1 MIPMRILPWL
11 AAPLLA
17 GCYLFDPLITAA
29 AGSSSE
35 WYSTGAIR
43 KPRPEILA
51 TAREIL
57 VRESYKVP
65 PFNPQGAW
73 LETEWKV
80 ELSSHWREGY
90 RTKVEVELV
99 PADGGRTDAR
109 VRSYREF
116 NDNART
122 PMMIEDA
129 SWIAGSLDDKHADK
143 IPEPALRLRYLLRFK
158 LTGMEQ
164 ND

>member
-1 MIPMRILPWL
+1 MCRILWL
-11 AAPLLA
+11 FAPLVA
-17 GCYLFDPLITAA
+17 GCYIFDPVITAA
-29 AGSSSE
+29 TSSSSE
-35 WYSTGAIR
+35 WYSTGAIK
-43 KPRPEILA
+43 KPKQEILA

-65 PFNPQGAW
+65 PFNLEGSW
-73 LETEWKV
+73 LQTEWKV

-99 PADGGRTDAR
+99 PVAGGGTDAR

-116 NDNART
+116 NDNAKT
-122 PMMIEDA
+122 PMMPDDA
-129 SWIAGSLDDKHADK
+129 TWMPASFDDKQADK
-143 IPEPALRLRYLLRFK
+143 VPEPALRLRYLLRFK
-158 LTGMEQ
+158 LLGMQ